1 MVTPEEMIDG
11 LNSVFGLHRGRRTLH
26 AKGTFCRGTFTPT
39 EEAGRLS
46 RAIHMQGP
54 VEVTARLSNGSGDP
68 ASLDYSADVRGLAVT
83 FHLPDS
89 GRTDILAQTS
99 PRFPVRTP
107 DDFLALTRAVQPGAG
122 LLWRFPAYLARHPGA
137 VTTLAAGAKAA
148 KPPPTYAVCSFY
160 AIHAYRWVDHD
171 GGSRYVRYSWRPEA
185 SEPGIS
191 AGEAKKRGRDYLQED
206 LRRRLSAGTVS
217 FRLEL
222 QVAEPGD
229 AVDDPS
235 SVWPEE
241 RRRLTAGTLE
251 LSGVLEGAEEAEAT
265 AMVYDPARVTDGIEL
280 SGDPILL
287 YRPRAYSVSHERR
300 TAA

>member
-1 MVTPEEMIDG
+1 VVTPAEMIDG

-54 VEVTARLSNGSGDP
+54 VQVTARLSNGSGDP
-68 ASLDYSADVRGLAVT
+68 ASPDYSADVRGLAVT
-83 FHLPDS
+83 FHLPGE
-89 GRTDILAQTS
+89 GRTDIVAQTS

-122 LLWRFPAYLARHPGA
+122 LLWRFPAFLARHPGT
-137 VTTLAAGAKAA
+137 VTTLAAGVNAA

-160 AIHAYRWVDHD
+160 AIHAYRWVDSD

-206 LRRRLSAGTVS
+206 LRRRLDAGTVS

-222 QVAEPGD
+222 QVAAPGD
-229 AVDDPS
+229 SVDDPS

-251 LSGVLEGAEEAEAT
+251 LSDVLEGTEEAEAA
-265 AMVYDPARVTDGIEL
+265 AMVYDPARVTDGVEL
-280 SGDPILL
+280 SDDPILR

>member
-148 KPPPTYAVCSFY
+148 KTARTRGRLPLRPLQLAAGGERARHLRRGGKEARARLPPGGPDCSG
-160 AIHAYRWVDHD
+160 RGQ
-171 GGSRYVRYSWRPEA
+171 GGSGLERPAEL
-185 SEPGIS
+185 I
-191 AGEAKKRGRDYLQED
+191 AGDDHPVAAAGAWPHTAPRRRCGRGR
-206 LRRRLSAGTVS
+206 
-217 FRLEL
+217 
-222 QVAEPGD
+222 
-229 AVDDPS
+229 
-235 SVWPEE
+235 
-241 RRRLTAGTLE
+241 
-251 LSGVLEGAEEAEAT
+251 GARPPR
-265 AMVYDPARVTDGIEL
+265 PAR
-280 SGDPILL
+280 
-287 YRPRAYSVSHERR
+287 R
-300 TAA
+300 

>member
-1 MVTPEEMIDG
+1 MITPEGMIDA
-11 LNSVFGLHRGRRTLH
+11 LNSVFGLHGGERTLH
-26 AKGTFCRGTFTPT
+26 AKGTFLAGTFTPT
-39 EEAGRLS
+39 EEARRLS
-46 RAIHMQGP
+46 SAAHMQGP

-68 ASLDYSADVRGLAVT
+68 DSPDYSPDVRGLAVS

-89 GRTDILAQTS
+89 SRTDILAQTS

-107 DDFLALTRAVQPGAG
+107 DDFIALTRAVQPGAG
-122 LLWRFPAYLARHPGA
+122 MLWRFPAYLARHPGA

-160 AIHAYRWVDHD
+160 AIHAYRWVD
-171 GGSRYVRYSWRPEA
+171 GGGGASYVRYRWLPEA
-185 SEPGIS
+185 SEPEIS
-191 AGEAKKRGRDYLQED
+191 SGEAKKRGHDYLQED
-206 LRRRLSAGTVS
+206 LRQRLSRGTVA

-222 QVAEPGD
+222 QVAAAGD
-229 AVDDPS
+229 PVDDPS

-251 LSGVLEGAEEAEAT
+251 LSDVLEGTEKDEAT
-265 AMVYDPARVTDGIEL
+265 ALVFDPARITDGIEL
-280 SGDPILL
+280 SGDPILH

-300 TAA
+300 TSA

>member
-1 MVTPEEMIDG
+1 VVTPEEMIDG
-11 LNSVFGLHRGRRTLH
+11 LNSVFGLHRGHRTLH

-46 RAIHMQGP
+46 RATHMQGP
-54 VEVTARLSNGSGDP
+54 VEVTARLSNGSGNP
-68 ASLDYSADVRGLAVT
+68 ASPDYSADVRGLAVT

-107 DDFLALTRAVQPGAG
+107 DEFLALARAVQPR
-122 LLWRFPAYLARHPGA
+122 LESLWRFPAYIARHPAA
-137 VTTLAAGAKAA
+137 VTTLAASAKAA

-160 AIHAYRWVDHD
+160 AIHAYRWLDSA
-171 GGSRYVRYSWRPEA
+171 GGSCYVRYSWQPEA

-191 AGEAKKRGRDYLQED
+191 SGEAKKRGRDYLQQD
-206 LRRRLSAGTVS
+206 LRRRLETGTVS

-222 QVAEPGD
+222 QVAGPGD
-229 AVDDPS
+229 AVDDPA

-251 LSGVLEGAEEAEAT
+251 LSDVLEGTEEAEAT
-265 AMVYDPARVTDGIEL
+265 AMVYDPARITDGIEL
-280 SGDPILL
+280 SDDPILR

-300 TAA
+300 SAA